1 VQRLARLVVTAFS
14 NLVAIAAP
22 ERCAACDESTS
33 VGSLFCAVCEQLA
46 PGLAERVTLSDGTP
60 VVALGTYGGPLR
72 EAIRHLKYG
81 NRPDLAR
88 PFGERLARAADA
100 GMLPPDAVF
109 VPVPLHRKRLAERGY
124 NQSALVA
131 AVVAGRLGRKSTARA
146 LVRTRVT
153 AEQANLL
160 RADRLR
166 NVAGAFETIATFHG
180 RSVVLVD
187 DVVTT
192 GATVHACIRALE
204 SARNRVIAVAALGV
218 RTRDQ
223 PTLEKRG

>member
-1 VQRLARLVVTAFS
+1 M
-14 NLVAIAAP
+14 
-22 ERCAACDESTS
+22 
-33 VGSLFCAVCEQLA
+33 GSLFCTVCEPLA
-46 PGLAERVTLSDGTP
+46 PGLSVRGTLSDGKP

-72 EAIRHLKYG
+72 EAIRRLKYG

-88 PFGERLARAADA
+88 PFGERLAHAVGAVI
-100 GMLPPDAVF
+100 LPPDVVF
-109 VPVPLHRKRLAERGY
+109 VPVPLHRARLAERGY

-131 AVVAGRLGRKSTARA
+131 AVVAGRLGRKATARA
-146 LVRTRVT
+146 IVRTRVT

-166 NVAGAFETIATFHG
+166 NVAGAFETFATFQG

-192 GATVHACIRALE
+192 GATVNACIRALE
-204 SARNRVIAVAALGV
+204 SAGNRVMAVAALGL

-223 PTLEKRG
+223 PTLEKHG